1 MLDVHSSKMLWV
13 LSYMKL
19 NNRGRECSVG
29 RWSGKIW
36 PHSCPAKLLIK
47 QMALK
52 QRELQSLTGKLQHAC
67 KAVSSDHTFSTIRF
81 LWAIPPVSILFV
93 FFFHRYSSVWQMPV
107 CAYVC
112 VFFYAL
118 WKPLDT
124 PGTYCSNAVV
134 NVRTHTSSKHT
145 SRIHTSSKQ

>member
-1 MLDVHSSKMLWV
+1 MLDLHFSKMLQV
-13 LSYMKL
+13 LSYMEL

-36 PHSCPAKLLIK
+36 PRSCTAKLLVK

-52 QRELQSLTGKLQHAC
+52 QKELQSLTAKLQHAC
-67 KAVSSDHTFSTIRF
+67 KKAVSSDHTFLQHKVS
-81 LWAIPPVSILFV
+81 LSHPPPSLPIV
-93 FFFHRYSSVWQMPV
+93 FFFSTDILQCDGCLCVNMR
-107 CAYVC
+107 VC
-112 VFFYAL
+112 VFCFLFFAL

-134 NVRTHTSSKHT
+134 NTRTW
-145 SRIHTSSKQ
+145 Q